1 MSEAFL
7 LTISSISAG
16 LIGLFLVGMT
26 IYIQTGDDRHERS
39 RHVVEP
45 YFRAATLITFIAYSV
60 PLAVSL
66 TLVALPFEWSLI
78 LYWVLV
84 IGLLVVNVRT
94 VSTVRDVQREVGLS
108 LLTMVEVVGTL
119 AIAAMIL
126 LPIVT
131 GGLDPAQ
138 EDLVPG
144 LLIGMGI
151 AFLGTCV
158 LVLSLFD
165 IARFERSHPTV
176 AGPVGASE
184 VDATA
189 EDTDPGDTHPVD
201 DPEAAP

>member
-1 MSEAFL
+1 MEQVSESFL

-26 IYIQTGDDRHERS
+26 IYIQTGYDTHEKS
-39 RHVVEP
+39 RDVVEP

-60 PLAVSL
+60 PMVVAL
-66 TLVALPFEWSLI
+66 TLVALPLVWSQI

-94 VSTVRDVQREVGLS
+94 VSTVRKVQRDVGLT
-108 LLTMVEVVGTL
+108 LLTLVEAVGSV
-119 AIAAMIL
+119 AIAVMIA
-126 LPIVT
+126 LPLVA
-131 GGLDPAQ
+131 GGINPGQ

-144 LLIGMGI
+144 LLISMGI

-165 IARFERSHPTV
+165 IARFERSQQEDIDS
-176 AGPVGASE
+176 GDDE
-184 VDATA
+184 A
-189 EDTDPGDTHPVD
+189 EIQEP
-201 DPEAAP
+201 

>member
-1 MSEAFL
+1 MEQVSEDFL

-26 IYIQTGDDRHERS
+26 IYIQTGYDTHERS

-60 PLAVSL
+60 PLVIAL
-66 TLVALPFEWSLI
+66 TLLALPLIWSQI

-84 IGLLVVNVRT
+84 IGLLVVHVRT
-94 VSTVRDVQREVGLS
+94 LSTVREVQRDVGLS
-108 LLTMVEVVGTL
+108 LLTMVEVVGSV
-119 AIAAMIL
+119 AIAAMII
-126 LPIVT
+126 LPLAT
-131 GGLDPAQ
+131 GGIDPGQ

-144 LLIGMGI
+144 LLISMGI

-165 IARFERSHPTV
+165 IARFERSHV
-176 AGPVGASE
+176 E
-184 VDATA
+184 DVDSSDDRA
-189 EDTDPGDTHPVD
+189 ETQEP
-201 DPEAAP
+201 